1 MMDRDGPAAV
11 GAPSGATPGTAGAG
25 RTILIVEDD
34 APLCNGLARAFERE
48 QFEVRTAATLK
59 EACEIAYSLAP
70 EFAVLDLSLQD
81 GHGMALVSHLREARP
96 GIRIVVITGYDS
108 IASSLVALKAGVID
122 YLAKPV
128 RAEQVVAAVLGQRD
142 EPAEPA
148 DRPMSVDRIR
158 WEHIQRVLE
167 QCDRNVSETARRLNM
182 HRRTLQRML
191 QKRAPRR

>member
-1 MMDRDGPAAV
+1 MVVNAPDVERAV
-11 GAPSGATPGTAGAG
+11 PSDPLRSGLAG
-25 RTILIVEDD
+25 RKILIVKDD

-59 EACEIAYSLAP
+59 EACEIAYSLVP

-81 GHGMALVSHLREARP
+81 GHGMALVSHLQEAQQ
-96 GIRIVVITGYDS
+96 GVRIVVITGYDS
-108 IASSLVALKAGVID
+108 IASSLVALKAGVVD

-142 EPAEPA
+142 ESAEPA

>member
-1 MMDRDGPAAV
+1 MDRDDPAAV
-11 GAPSGATPGTAGAG
+11 GAASGATPGTLDAG
-25 RTILIVEDD
+25 RSILIVEDD
-34 APLCNGLARAFERE
+34 LPLQNALARAFERE

-81 GHGMALVSHLREARP
+81 GYGMALVAHLREARP

-128 RAEQVVAAVLGQRD
+128 RAEQVVAAIIGPSGA
-142 EPAEPA
+142 PAEPA
-148 DRPMSVDRIR
+148 DRPMSADRIR

>member
-1 MMDRDGPAAV
+1 M
-11 GAPSGATPGTAGAG
+11 
-25 RTILIVEDD
+25 E
-34 APLCNGLARAFERE
+34 
-48 QFEVRTAATLK
+48 
-59 EACEIAYSLAP
+59 
-70 EFAVLDLSLQD
+70 
-81 GHGMALVSHLREARP
+81 LVSHLQEARQ
-96 GIRIVVITGYDS
+96 GVRIVVITGYDS

>member
-1 MMDRDGPAAV
+1 MMDCDGPTAV
-11 GAPSGATPGTAGAG
+11 GAAFGATPGTLDAG
-25 RTILIVEDD
+25 RSILIVEDD
-34 APLCNGLARAFERE
+34 LPLQNALARAFERE
-48 QFEVRTAATLK
+48 QFEVSTAATLK
-59 EACEIAYSLAP
+59 EACEITYSLAP

-81 GHGMALVSHLREARP
+81 GHGMALVAHLRQARP

-108 IASSLVALKAGVID
+108 IASSLVALKAGVVD

-128 RAEQVVAAVLGQRD
+128 RAEQVVAALIGPSGG
-142 EPAEPA
+142 PAEPA
-148 DRPMSVDRIR
+148 DRPMSADRIR